1 MLQLDNFAVFLRTPK
16 KPFSIEEKK
25 ERSAK
30 VRKRCG
36 LHFPDYHSYKCL
48 IYIYLY
54 YIYLKYLLWRPQN
67 WLYLGFLKRK
77 KGQKKEKAKICD
89 FADSCLFLSLSLWL
103 SRFLEVRKV
112 CGLLAVFAVSNL
124 FLKKVFWRLKWT

>member
-36 LHFPDYHSYKCL
+36 LHFPNSYSYKYL

-54 YIYLKYLLWRPQN
+54 YIYLKNLLWRPQKEPS
-67 WLYLGFLKRK
+67 LGFLKRK
-77 KGQKKEKAKICD
+77 KRQKKRKAKLCD
-89 FADSCLFLSLSLWL
+89 FADSCLFLALSLWL
-103 SRFLEVRKV
+103 SRLLEVRKV

-124 FLKKVFWRLKWT
+124 FLKKEFGG